1 MTEEPTALDIM
12 TLQGFLMMEIGR
24 RRARYPDAL
33 MDSTHAAR
41 LISSANLRRQHDASF
56 SPATHICD
64 DMLSSANSHAS
75 NFDFT
80 MRRLAE
86 NKGRNNAEDEV
97 QGFVDGAL
105 LFASAAAWKVSGP
118 LPPPAFWQLPEPC
131 RVAALNALKLHQQ
144 WSMRTIHIRDLRD
157 GANFMNGLVKR
168 VQGTR
173 ASDEYRRGVR
183 TARDTLLLSADLLI
197 DVFEGKLRQAVD
209 LVACAWIS
217 EHIGRGESQE

>member
-1 MTEEPTALDIM
+1 MTLEPTALDIM

-24 RRARYPDAL
+24 RRARYPNAL
-33 MDSTHAAR
+33 VDSAHAAR

-56 SPATHICD
+56 SPARYVCD
-64 DMLSSANSHAS
+64 DMLSSAKSHYYL
-75 NFDFT
+75 DFT

-86 NKGRNNAEDEV
+86 NKVASSAEDEV
-97 QGFVDGAL
+97 QGFVDAAS

-118 LPPPAFWQLPEPC
+118 LPPPAFWQLPEPW
-131 RVAALNALKLHQQ
+131 RVDALNALKLHQQ
-144 WSMRTIHIRDLRD
+144 WSMRTIQIRDLRD

-173 ASDEYRRGVR
+173 ASDEYLRGVR

-197 DVFEGKLRQAVD
+197 DVFEGKLRRAVD

-217 EHIGRGESQE
+217 EHMGRGESQE